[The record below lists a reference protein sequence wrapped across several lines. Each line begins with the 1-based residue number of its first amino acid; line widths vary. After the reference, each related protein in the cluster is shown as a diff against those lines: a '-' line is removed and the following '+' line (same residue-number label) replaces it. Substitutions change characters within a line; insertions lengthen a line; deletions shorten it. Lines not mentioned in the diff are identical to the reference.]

1 MPRLEFETLD
11 KLTNHLSQSTELT
24 GAVFQSLDLTKV
36 ESELAA
42 AILRENVLLGCN
54 FNDAVL
60 RHFDRPLIF
69 PHLQDLPFNPYRSL
83 LYTPEELLGGY
94 QIGDVDSYRN
104 TIDGASY
111 HHYLENRGAASMDA
125 YVTLARRLHD
135 HAMTDALQ
143 EHIADKKVV
152 AIMGGHSVLRDDPVY
167 LKIARLS
174 RELVRDGF
182 LPTSGG
188 GPGLME
194 ATHLGAWFAERSDEE
209 LLDAVQILSEAPLY
223 DPIGPWLDTGFTV
236 VEKYPVTNPENCQS
250 LGIPTWLYGHEPPTC
265 FALNIAKYFANSV
278 REEGLLAIAT
288 YGVIFAPGSAGTIQ
302 EIFQDACQNHYK
314 TFGHASPMI
323 FLDEEYWTIRKP
335 VYPLL
340 EKLAADYEYGQL
352 LSITDSGEA
361 ALELIN
367 KFAKSLD
374 ADLA

>member
-11 KLTNHLSQSTELT
+11 KLKDHLSNSTDLT
-24 GAVFQSLDLTKV
+24 AAVLQSLDLTKV
-36 ESELAA
+36 ESQLDGVT
-42 AILRENVLLGCN
+42 LHDNVLLGCT

-69 PHLQDLPFNPYRSL
+69 PQLPELPFNPYRSL
-83 LYTPEELLGGY
+83 LYSPEELLGEY
-94 QIGDVDSYRN
+94 KIGDVESYRN

-111 HHYLENRGAASMDA
+111 DHYRENRGAASMDA

-143 EHIADKKVV
+143 EYIADKKVV
-152 AIMGGHSVLRDDPVY
+152 AIMGGHSILRDDPTY

-174 RELVRDGF
+174 RELVHGGF

-194 ATHLGAWFAERSDEE
+194 ATHLGAWFAERSDGE
-209 LLDAVQILSEAPLY
+209 LIDAVSILSEAPLY
-223 DPIGPWLDTGFTV
+223 DPIGPWLDTAFTV
-236 VEKYPVTNPENCQS
+236 KEKYPVENRQNCQS

-265 FALNIAKYFANSV
+265 FALHIAKYFANSV
-278 REEGLLAIAT
+278 REEGLLAIAA
-288 YGVIFAPGSAGTIQ
+288 YGVVFAPGSAGTIQ

-323 FLDEEYWTIRKP
+323 FLDKEYWTVKKP

-340 EKLAADYEYGQL
+340 EKLAADYEYGKL
-352 LSITDSGEA
+352 LSITDSGET
-361 ALELIN
+361 ALERIVS
-367 KFAKSLD
+367 FAS
-374 ADLA
+374 AFGANQT